1 MGVTKGSG
9 RNADFDWWVWAG
21 PELGTSNE
29 RPGGTDGFH
38 LQWPGTHL
46 GFSLSSMNSRV
57 NNFLSRNMFITPPAP
72 QHLGQHGALLE
83 LRLLHFNVALETQMR
98 GQDPICEP

>member
-1 MGVTKGSG
+1 MSVQVVLMVSTFSG
-9 RNADFDWWVWAG
+9 QG
-21 PELGTSNE
+21 PA
-29 RPGGTDGFH
+29 
-38 LQWPGTHL
+38 HL